1 MRIKVK
7 AAIDAVSS
15 EADVNVIEEAD
26 KEAIKA
32 IGDINRPIDKVLVK
46 DPSALT
52 DEEKAKILE
61 EVKKVNPTAK
71 EVKYNENGKIEVTTE
86 NGDKGT
92 INPAKLVK
100 TEEDLDN
107 GKGGNDINKPL
118 DKVIV
123 KDPANLTDEEKAKI
137 IAEVEEVNP
146 DAIVTID
153 ENGTVS
159 VSIQM
164 EKTSAIQ
171 HQI

>member
-1 MRIKVK
+1 MH
-7 AAIDAVSS
+7 
-15 EADVNVIEEAD
+15 
-26 KEAIKA
+26 
-32 IGDINRPIDKVLVK
+32 
-46 DPSALT
+46 LT

-100 TEEDLDN
+100 IEEDLDN

-137 IAEVEEVNP
+137 VEEVEEVNP

-159 VSIQM
+159 VSTPDGKLRQF
-164 EKTSAIQ
+164 Q